1 MDAMDKL
8 KNVVTY
14 LQNIKKLRGENEE
27 EKEFWNNKWNDE
39 LNNMMKKID
48 EKEVIPETIK
58 ALVEDKEI
66 EQSNEILEE
75 WKGINENLLFP
86 LPYNEEQAEIAKRI
100 AESFGVVVQGPPG
113 TGKSHTIVN
122 LICHLLANGKRVLV
136 TSQNNK
142 ALKVLSQKIPQE
154 IKPLCINI
162 IGNDVEALKEIDYS
176 IRKITESLALNVEKL
191 NNDREA
197 LEGELN
203 QCRDKQKELWDKLRK
218 VDKVENG
225 NVKYY
230 GKQYKLINIAKWV
243 KENENRYSWIEDDI
257 KPIQKCPMTD
267 AKFSRLIYLLS
278 NIYKEDLMQFVRIE
292 NLLYNIPSCSELVSK
307 MDRFLKLEKNYHDYK
322 NIIKD
327 WCVSYNV
334 DYDYTRILNFLEN
347 AERFLEEIEG
357 TWWNNILQ
365 SAYQSETVRIVLQQ
379 MLLRCNFYVKKIC
392 SIVKEIN
399 GHYIEIPENIDIIA
413 LAQRYNIIYKQYE
426 QKGKISRLFKVLHP
440 ECQSMLEKC
449 RIDHSPIENKEQA
462 KIVKK
467 YIEQRYVEQCLRKL
481 WNSSMREYEGE
492 EIGEVNLSVLANLE
506 DKMNKI
512 DTLINWDN
520 SLKNKIIV
528 SMRNIAFLNEM
539 DWYSK
544 ETYSHLRDGI
554 LSIKYLNEYENIK
567 TYIKNS
573 EKIIS
578 SIEGFE
584 EIVEA
589 IQCRDI
595 RTIKKVYEK
604 LDRFKEMAPIFK
616 EINVLLQ
623 AIKEDCPKL
632 VEKIINDEDRLN
644 MLVKYKNF
652 SLAWKWRQLDNIL
665 KMAHEIEAD
674 EIDEKIEKE
683 KNRESKLIRKIVAKK
698 TWYNQINKVE
708 ELEKR
713 SLYAWLDAVKRVGK
727 GTGKQSDM
735 YRKLAQRE
743 MENCKNIIPVWIMPL
758 DKVIENFPLSQEI
771 FDVVIID
778 ESSQCDIFGI
788 SALFRGK
795 KAIIVGDD
803 NQISPEAV
811 GVNVDKTQQLI
822 DEYLKDIP
830 HSEWFDM
837 KTSLYN
843 TALRIFP
850 NRIMLKEHFRCVPE
864 IIKFSNSLCYGNEI
878 VPIRR
883 FNSSEKLGS
892 AIKTVRIDGERDK
905 VKPINIKEAEA
916 LVNKIAEC
924 CKDSRYS
931 GMTMGVISLLGDSQS
946 ELIESLLRKKIGY
959 KEMIERKI
967 VCGNAYAF
975 QGDERDVIFLSMVI
989 ANNVKFTT
997 LTKETDVRRF
1007 NVAASRARNQMW
1019 VFHSVD
1025 LQDLNSECVRARL
1038 LNYCIN
1044 LNEKQKKNIDL
1055 KDIFESQF
1063 QRDVYR
1069 MMKENGCEV
1078 KPQVIVGN
1086 YKIDFVIEGL
1096 NNKFAIECN
1105 GDKIN
1110 KINNWEEEYKKQ
1122 MCLER
1127 VGWKF
1132 FKINGSEFYRNPEET
1147 MDKLWRKIKNAEMN
1161 RGIA

>member
-8 KNVVTY
+8 RNVVTY
-14 LQNIKKLRGENEE
+14 LQNIKNLRGEKEE
-27 EKEFWNNKWNDE
+27 DKEFWNNKWNDE
-39 LNNMMKKID
+39 LNSMIKKID
-48 EKEVIPETIK
+48 EKGVIPETIK
-58 ALVEDKEI
+58 ALVQDKEI
-66 EQSNEILEE
+66 QQSNEILEE

-113 TGKSHTIVN
+113 TGKSHTIAN

-136 TSQNNK
+136 TSQNDK
-142 ALKVLSQKIPQE
+142 TLKVLSQKIPQE

-162 IGNDVEALKEIDYS
+162 LENDVEVLKEIDYS
-176 IRKITESLALNVEKL
+176 IRKITESLALDIRKL
-191 NNDREA
+191 NDEREA
-197 LEGELN
+197 LEDELN
-203 QCRDKQKELWDKLRK
+203 QCRDKQKELCNKLKK

-230 GKQYKLINIAKWV
+230 GKQYKLLNIAKWV
-243 KENENRYSWIEDDI
+243 KENENRYSWIEDNI
-257 KPIQKCPMTD
+257 MPIQKCPMTD

-278 NIYKEDLMQFVRIE
+278 NIHKEDLTQFFKIE
-292 NLLYNIPSCSELVSK
+292 KLLYNIPSCSELVLK
-307 MDRFLKLEKNYHDYK
+307 MERFLQLEKNYHHYK
-322 NIIKD
+322 SVIKD

-334 DYDYTRILNFLEN
+334 DYDYSRILNLLEN
-347 AERFLEEIEG
+347 AERFLEEIEE
-357 TWWNNILQ
+357 TWWDNILQ
-365 SAYQSETVRIVLQQ
+365 SSYQSETVRVVLQQ

-399 GHYIEIPENIDIIA
+399 GHYIEIPEDIDIVA
-413 LAQRYNIIYKQYE
+413 LAQRYNVVYKQYE
-426 QKGKISRLFKVLHP
+426 QKGKISKLFKVLHP

-449 RIDHSPIENKEQA
+449 RVDHNLIENKDQA

-467 YIEQRYVEQCLRKL
+467 YIEQRYVEECLRKL

-492 EIGEVNLSVLANLE
+492 EIGEINLSVLANLE
-506 DKMNKI
+506 DKINKI
-512 DTLINWDN
+512 DTIINWEN
-520 SLKNKIIV
+520 TVKNKIII

-539 DWYSK
+539 DWHSK
-544 ETYSHLRDGI
+544 ETYKHLREGI
-554 LSIKYLNEYENIK
+554 LSIKHISEYKLIK
-567 TYIKNS
+567 NYIKNS

-578 SIEGFE
+578 GIEGFD
-584 EIVEA
+584 EIVQA
-589 IQCRDI
+589 IHCGDI
-595 RTIKKVYEK
+595 RTVKKAYEK
-604 LDRFKEMAPIFK
+604 LDKFKEMTPTFK
-616 EINVLLQ
+616 EINALLQ
-623 AIKEDCPKL
+623 RMKEDCPKL
-632 VEKIINDEDRLN
+632 VEKIVNDEDKLN

-652 SLAWKWRQLDNIL
+652 SLAWRWKQLDNIL
-665 KMAHEIEAD
+665 KMAHEIETD
-674 EIDEKIEKE
+674 EIDEQIEKE
-683 KNRESKLIRKIVAKK
+683 KNRESKLIRNIVAKK
-698 TWYNQINKVE
+698 TWYNQINKVG

-713 SLYAWLDAVKRVGK
+713 SLYSWLDAVKRIGM

-743 MENCKNIIPVWIMPL
+743 MEIFKNIIPVWIMPL
-758 DKVIENFPLSQEI
+758 DKVIEKFPLSQEM

-811 GVNVDKTQQLI
+811 GVNLDKTQQLI

-864 IIKFSNSLCYGNEI
+864 IIEFSNSLCYGNEI
-878 VPIRR
+878 IPIRR

-892 AIKTVRIDGERDK
+892 AIKTVKINGERDK

-924 CKDSRYS
+924 CKDSRYN

-946 ELIESLLRKKIGY
+946 ELIESLLRKKIGH
-959 KEMIERKI
+959 KEMREREI

-997 LTKETDVRRF
+997 LTKEADVRRF

-1025 LQDLNSECVRARL
+1025 LEDLSSRCVRARL

-1044 LNEKQKKNIDL
+1044 LNENQNKNMDL
-1055 KDIFESQF
+1055 KNIFESQF
-1063 QRDVYR
+1063 QRDVYK
-1069 MMKENGCEV
+1069 MIKERGCEV
-1078 KPQVIVGN
+1078 KPQVVVGN
-1086 YKIDFVIEGL
+1086 YKIDFVIEGT

-1147 MDKLWRKIKNAEMN
+1147 MDKLWAKIKNAEMN